1 MSNSTKECPI
11 CMDDICLNVN
21 CVTTE
26 CGHQFHTSCLMQN
39 VAHNGFGCPYCR
51 NKLAEDIE
59 EEEYSDDETDFDEE
73 EEDEEE
79 DEEEPVGDNEM
90 ALHGMRQLF
99 RRANNDI
106 EEAGER
112 EARVVTAEEMT
123 LTLIDAG
130 YNMTD
135 IVKAFMI
142 NTGFHL
148 HYPDDTTEEDEF
160 VEKIETHME
169 KVLNYEIPIVPTP
182 FTVYPTSNQ
191 EEEEKEEKEEEEEEQ
206 DEEEEKEGNT
216 VIEWKN
222 WVLKCGV
229 SRYQFENEIT
239 SILIEKKSDIAQPK
253 TTNKKNKI
261 TVYDDECL

>member
-1 MSNSTKECPI
+1 MTSSTKECPI

-51 NKLAEDIE
+51 NKMAEELE
-59 EEEYSDDETDFDEE
+59 EEDSDYESEFDEE
-73 EEDEEE
+73 EEDEEEEEEE

-99 RRANNDI
+99 RRVNNDI
-106 EEAGER
+106 EQAGERER

-123 LTLIDAG
+123 YTLVDAG

-160 VEKIETHME
+160 VEKIESHME
-169 KVLNYEIPIVPTP
+169 KVLNYEIPIVPRRILN
-182 FTVYPTSNQ
+182 FNEV
-191 EEEEKEEKEEEEEEQ
+191 EEEKEEITWFNYERLQ
-206 DEEEEKEGNT
+206 
-216 VIEWKN
+216 
-222 WVLKCGV
+222 
-229 SRYQFENEIT
+229 SRYQFEFEIKSITHLNE
-239 SILIEKKSDIAQPK
+239 EKLDIAEPK
-253 TTNKKNKI
+253 TTNKKNMI
-261 TVYDDECL
+261 TLCNDSECL